1 MRVHAMP
8 PLNLPSPQVF
18 VIASYMR
25 DLGVR
30 VDQFPRPGETR
41 VGGDFLESHGGK
53 GSNQAIQAARCGAR
67 VAIVAA
73 VGQDAPGERACELW
87 RAEGLDA
94 RGVVTRAGQI
104 TGTALI
110 LVDDRGENQIVIAP
124 GANSYLSPA
133 DVDAAGAALDAA
145 RVVVC
150 QLETPLACTLHAFG
164 RARAAGATTLLN
176 SAPAPAELPAH
187 LWALTDI
194 LIANE
199 IEAAALSGCPPDT
212 EPTVMAQV
220 LLGRVGRG
228 VAITLGSQGAMWC
241 ERGAAPICQ
250 RAPGVDVVDTT
261 GAGDAFV
268 GAFAAAWA
276 QQPDPRQALISGVTA
291 GSLACT
297 RRGVVPAL
305 ADAQAIARLRAAGS
319 GRAVP

>member
-1 MRVHAMP
+1 MP
-8 PLNLPSPQVF
+8 TTKPNAARIV

-73 VGQDAPGERACELW
+73 VGRDPQGEQARALW
-87 RAEGLDA
+87 TAEGLDA
-94 RGVVTRAGQI
+94 RGVVTRAGH

-110 LVDDRGENQIVIAP
+110 LIDDKGENQIVIAP
-124 GANSYLSPA
+124 GANTGLAPA
-133 DVDAAGAALDAA
+133 DVDAAGETLAQA

-150 QLETPLACTLHAFG
+150 QLETPLPCTLRAFE
-164 RARAAGATTLLN
+164 RARAAGATTVLN
-176 SAPAPAELPAH
+176 TAPAPQSLPDE

-194 LIANE
+194 LVANE
-199 IEAAALSGCPPDT
+199 LEAAALSGCPPDAD
-212 EPTVMAQV
+212 PVDMGQR

-228 VAITLGSQGAMWC
+228 VAITLGAAGALWC
-241 ERGAAPICQ
+241 ESGAAPLRQ
-250 RAPGVDVVDTT
+250 SAPRTDVVDTT

-276 QQPDPRQALISGVTA
+276 DQPDPRRALRAGVIA

-305 ADAQAIARLRAAGS
+305 ADAADIARLLAEGDAAWKP
-319 GRAVP
+319 AP

>member
-1 MRVHAMP
+1 MP
-8 PLNLPSPQVF
+8 PSNAPPSQVF

-73 VGQDAPGERACELW
+73 VGADAPGERACELW
-87 RAEGLDA
+87 RTEGLDGS
-94 RGVVTRAGQI
+94 GVVTRAGQT

-124 GANSYLSPA
+124 GANTDLTPA
-133 DVDAAGAALDAA
+133 DVDAAATALDQA

-164 RARAAGATTLLN
+164 RARAAGATTVLN
-176 SAPAPAELPAH
+176 SAPAPAELPAQ
-187 LWALTDI
+187 LWSLTDI

-212 EPTVMAQV
+212 EPAAMARV
-220 LLGRVGRG
+220 LLGRVARG
-228 VAITLGSQGAMWC
+228 VAITLGSQGALWC
-241 ERGAAPICQ
+241 ETGAAPVHQ
-250 RAPGVDVVDTT
+250 PAPRVDVIDTT

-268 GAFAAAWA
+268 GAFVAAWA
-276 QQPDPRQALISGVTA
+276 RQPEPRQALIAGVTA

-305 ADAQAIARLRAAGS
+305 ADAAAIARLLAAGT
-319 GRAVP
+319 P

>member
-1 MRVHAMP
+1 MP
-8 PLNLPSPQVF
+8 PPILPPSQVF
-18 VIASYMR
+18 VLASYMR

-73 VGQDAPGERACELW
+73 LGQDAPGERACELW
-87 RAEGLDA
+87 RAEGLDTL
-94 RGVVTRAGQI
+94 GVVVRAGQT

-124 GANSYLSPA
+124 GANTTMSTA
-133 DVDAAGAALDAA
+133 DVDTAGAALDAA

-150 QLETPLACTLHAFG
+150 QLETPLACTQHAFG
-164 RARAAGATTLLN
+164 RARAAGATTVLN
-176 SAPAPAELPAH
+176 CAPAPSALPAA

-212 EPTVMAQV
+212 EPAQMAQV
-220 LLGRVGRG
+220 LLARVGRG
-228 VAITLGSQGAMWC
+228 VAITLGSQGALWC
-241 ERGAAPICQ
+241 ERGAAPLRQ
-250 RAPGVDVVDTT
+250 PAPGIDVVDTT

-276 QQPDPRQALISGVTA
+276 RQADPGQALIQGVTA
-291 GSLACT
+291 GSLACI

-305 ADAQAIARLRAAGS
+305 ADAAAIARLQASAT
-319 GRAVP
+319 GRADP